1 MNELLVREDK
11 VTDEQVNRCLVDK
24 PLYNKYLVC
33 RSTCLLVNFKNLV
46 PMLLC
51 LLLTLSTSNLL
62 TCQLVHSS
70 TLKTLFLCYFVFYL
84 PVYKQLVYSSTCSLV
99 YSPILSTFFKHLE
112 SERWSFGFL
121 KTPFWIA
128 KGAL

>member
-33 RSTCLLVNFKNLV
+33 RSTCLLVNLKNLV
-46 PMLLC
+46 SMLLC
-51 LLLTLSTSNLL
+51 LLLTLSTRNCL

-84 PVYKQLVYSSTCSLV
+84 PCLQATRLLVYLLTRSLV
-99 YSPILSTFFKHLE
+99 ILSTFFKHIE

-121 KTPFWIA
+121 KTPFWLA
-128 KGAL
+128 KGTL